1 MSLCGAKTRNGG
13 TCKKNALIGKTR
25 CKLHGGKSTGAPKG
39 NKNNLKAGGIY
50 SQFLTDE
57 ERAISAEMEL
67 GNLDEELKLC
77 KIRLMRALKAEAEQ
91 QAQVEEFD
99 KLELEALN
107 ESPSLIG
114 GLPDNDELIQ
124 TKQFRRRDYG
134 TIIDRLIA
142 RIESLE
148 TRRASLIQMSLD
160 AERKKL
166 ENTELTNS
174 INSIVNDELVTE
186 MEVTIVGTQNQ
197 NNTDRASS

>member
-1 MSLCGAKTRNGG
+1 MANLCGAKTRSGSPCQSKAMANG
-13 TCKKNALIGKTR
+13 R
-25 CKLHGGKSTGAPKG
+25 CRMHGGKSTGAPKG

-57 ERAISAEMEL
+57 ERSISAEMEL
-67 GNLDEELKLC
+67 GSLDEELKLC

-148 TRRASLIQMSLD
+148 TRRASLVQMSLD
-160 AERKKL
+160 AERKKF
-166 ENTELTNS
+166 ELDKLSKSDTPTTTAP
-174 INSIVNDELVTE
+174 IRIELVAPQT
-186 MEVTIVGTQNQ
+186 
-197 NNTDRASS
+197 

>member
-1 MSLCGAKTRNGG
+1 MANLCGAKTRSGSPCQSKAMANG
-13 TCKKNALIGKTR
+13 R
-25 CKLHGGKSTGAPKG
+25 CRMHGGKSTGAPKG

-57 ERAISAEMEL
+57 EQTISSKMEL
-67 GNLDEELKLC
+67 GSLDEELKLC
-77 KIRLMRALKAEAEQ
+77 KIRLMRSLKAEAEQ
-91 QAQVEEFD
+91 QAQVEELD

-160 AERKKL
+160 AERKELELDKL
-166 ENTELTNS
+166 RESETEQMP
-174 INSIVNDELVTE
+174 IRIELVAPQT
-186 MEVTIVGTQNQ
+186 
-197 NNTDRASS
+197 

>member
-1 MSLCGAKTRNGG
+1 MANLCGAKTRSGSPCQSKAMANG
-13 TCKKNALIGKTR
+13 R
-25 CKLHGGKSTGAPKG
+25 CRMHGGKSTGAPKG

-50 SQFLTDE
+50 SQYLTDE
-57 ERAISAEMEL
+57 EQIISTKMEL
-67 GNLDEELKLC
+67 GSLDEELKLC

-160 AERKKL
+160 AERKKF
-166 ENTELTNS
+166 ELDKLSKSDTPTTTAP
-174 INSIVNDELVTE
+174 IRIELVAPKT
-186 MEVTIVGTQNQ
+186 
-197 NNTDRASS
+197 

>member
-1 MSLCGAKTRNGG
+1 MANLCGAKTRSGSPCQSKAMANG
-13 TCKKNALIGKTR
+13 R
-25 CKLHGGKSTGAPKG
+25 CRMHGGKSTGAPKG

-57 ERAISAEMEL
+57 ERVISTEMEL
-67 GNLDEELKLC
+67 GSLDEELKLC

-107 ESPSLIG
+107 EAPSLIG

-134 TIIDRLIA
+134 AIIDRLIA

-160 AERKKL
+160 AERKKFEL
-166 ENTELTNS
+166 DKLSKPDTPTETAP
-174 INSIVNDELVTE
+174 IRIELVAPKPNEYLT
-186 MEVTIVGTQNQ
+186 
-197 NNTDRASS
+197 

>member
-1 MSLCGAKTRNGG
+1 MANLCGAKTRSGSPCQSKAMANG
-13 TCKKNALIGKTR
+13 R
-25 CKLHGGKSTGAPKG
+25 CRMHGGKSTGAPKG

-57 ERAISAEMEL
+57 ERVISTEMEL
-67 GNLDEELKLC
+67 GSLDEELKLC

-91 QAQVEEFD
+91 QAQVEEFN

-107 ESPSLIG
+107 EAPSLIG

-166 ENTELTNS
+166 ELDNLSKSNTTTETAPLR
-174 INSIVNDELVTE
+174 IELVAPQT
-186 MEVTIVGTQNQ
+186 
-197 NNTDRASS
+197 

>member
-1 MSLCGAKTRNGG
+1 MANLCGAKTRSGSPCQSKAMANG
-13 TCKKNALIGKTR
+13 R
-25 CKLHGGKSTGAPKG
+25 CRMHGGKSTGAPKG

-57 ERAISAEMEL
+57 ERVISTEMEL
-67 GNLDEELKLC
+67 GSLDEELKLC

-134 TIIDRLIA
+134 AIIDRLIA

-160 AERKKL
+160 LERKKF
-166 ENTELTNS
+166 ELDKLSKSDTPTTTAP
-174 INSIVNDELVTE
+174 IRIELVAPKT
-186 MEVTIVGTQNQ
+186 
-197 NNTDRASS
+197 

>member
-67 GNLDEELKLC
+67 GSLDEELKLC

-91 QAQVEEFD
+91 QAQVEEFN

-114 GLPDNDELIQ
+114 GLPDNDEIIQ

-160 AERKKL
+160 AERKKF
-166 ENTELTNS
+166 ELDKISKSDTS
-174 INSIVNDELVTE
+174 TTTAPIRIELVAPQT
-186 MEVTIVGTQNQ
+186 
-197 NNTDRASS
+197 

>member
-1 MSLCGAKTRNGG
+1 MANLCGAKTRSGSPCQSKAMTNG
-13 TCKKNALIGKTR
+13 R
-25 CKLHGGKSTGAPKG
+25 CRMHGGKSTGAPKG

-57 ERAISAEMEL
+57 EQIISAEMEL
-67 GNLDEELKLC
+67 GSLDEELKLC

-91 QAQVEEFD
+91 QAQVDEFN

-107 ESPSLIG
+107 EAPSLIG

-148 TRRASLIQMSLD
+148 TRRASLVQMSLD
-160 AERKKL
+160 LERKKL
-166 ENTELTNS
+166 ELDKLSKSDAPTTTAP
-174 INSIVNDELVTE
+174 IRIELVAPQT
-186 MEVTIVGTQNQ
+186 
-197 NNTDRASS
+197 

>member
-1 MSLCGAKTRNGG
+1 MANLCGAKTRSGSPCQSKAMANG
-13 TCKKNALIGKTR
+13 R
-25 CKLHGGKSTGAPKG
+25 CRMHGGKSTGAPKG

-57 ERAISAEMEL
+57 ERVISTEMEL
-67 GNLDEELKLC
+67 GSLDEELKLC
-77 KIRLMRALKAEAEQ
+77 KIRLMRTLKAEAEQ

-107 ESPSLIG
+107 EAPSLIG

-134 TIIDRLIA
+134 AIIDRLIA

-166 ENTELTNS
+166 ELDNLSKSNTTTETAP
-174 INSIVNDELVTE
+174 IRIELVAPQT
-186 MEVTIVGTQNQ
+186 
-197 NNTDRASS
+197 

>member
-1 MSLCGAKTRNGG
+1 MANLCGAKTRSGSPCQSKAMANG
-13 TCKKNALIGKTR
+13 R
-25 CKLHGGKSTGAPKG
+25 CRMHGGKSTGAPKG

-57 ERAISAEMEL
+57 ERVISAEMEL

-160 AERKKL
+160 LERKKL
-166 ENTELTNS
+166 ELDKLSKSDTPTTTAP
-174 INSIVNDELVTE
+174 IRIELVAPKT
-186 MEVTIVGTQNQ
+186 
-197 NNTDRASS
+197 

>member
-1 MSLCGAKTRNGG
+1 MANLCGAKTRSGSPCQSKAMANG
-13 TCKKNALIGKTR
+13 R
-25 CKLHGGKSTGAPKG
+25 CRMHGGKSTGAPKG

-57 ERAISAEMEL
+57 EQIISAEMEL
-67 GNLDEELKLC
+67 GSLDEELKLC

-91 QAQVEEFD
+91 QAQVDEFN

-107 ESPSLIG
+107 EAPSLIG

-148 TRRASLIQMSLD
+148 TRRASLVQTSLD
-160 AERKKL
+160 LERKKL
-166 ENTELTNS
+166 ELDKLSKSDAPTTTAP
-174 INSIVNDELVTE
+174 IRIELVAPQT
-186 MEVTIVGTQNQ
+186 
-197 NNTDRASS
+197 

>member
-1 MSLCGAKTRNGG
+1 MANLCGAKTRSGSPCQSKAMANG
-13 TCKKNALIGKTR
+13 R
-25 CKLHGGKSTGAPKG
+25 CRMHGGKSTGAPKG

-91 QAQVEEFD
+91 QAQVEEFN

-148 TRRASLIQMSLD
+148 TRRASLVQMSLD
-160 AERKKL
+160 LERKKL
-166 ENTELTNS
+166 ELDQLSKSDAPTTTAP
-174 INSIVNDELVTE
+174 IRIELVAPQT
-186 MEVTIVGTQNQ
+186 
-197 NNTDRASS
+197 

>member
-1 MSLCGAKTRNGG
+1 MANLCGAKTRSGSPCQSKAMANG
-13 TCKKNALIGKTR
+13 R
-25 CKLHGGKSTGAPKG
+25 CRMHGGKSTGAPKG
-39 NKNNLKAGGIY
+39 NKNNLRAGGIY

-57 ERAISAEMEL
+57 EQIISAEMEL
-67 GNLDEELKLC
+67 GSLDEELKLC

-134 TIIDRLIA
+134 AIIDRLIA

-166 ENTELTNS
+166 ELDNLSKSNTTTETAP
-174 INSIVNDELVTE
+174 IRIELVAPQT
-186 MEVTIVGTQNQ
+186 
-197 NNTDRASS
+197 

>member
-57 ERAISAEMEL
+57 ERVISAEMEL

-160 AERKKL
+160 AERKKF
-166 ENTELTNS
+166 ELDKISKSDTS
-174 INSIVNDELVTE
+174 TTTAPIRIELVAPQT
-186 MEVTIVGTQNQ
+186 
-197 NNTDRASS
+197 

>member
-57 ERAISAEMEL
+57 EQIITAKMEL
-67 GNLDEELKLC
+67 GSLDEELKLC

-160 AERKKL
+160 AERKKF
-166 ENTELTNS
+166 ELDKISKSDTS
-174 INSIVNDELVTE
+174 TTTAPIRIELVAPQT
-186 MEVTIVGTQNQ
+186 
-197 NNTDRASS
+197 

>member
-1 MSLCGAKTRNGG
+1 MANLCGAKTRSGSPCQSKAMANG
-13 TCKKNALIGKTR
+13 R
-25 CKLHGGKSTGAPKG
+25 CRMHGGKSTGAPKG

-57 ERAISAEMEL
+57 EQIISAEMEL
-67 GNLDEELKLC
+67 GSLDEELKLC

-91 QAQVEEFD
+91 QAQVDEFN

-107 ESPSLIG
+107 EAPSLIG

-148 TRRASLIQMSLD
+148 TRRASLVQMPLD
-160 AERKKL
+160 LERKKL
-166 ENTELTNS
+166 ELDKLSKSDAPTTTAP
-174 INSIVNDELVTE
+174 IRIELVAPQT
-186 MEVTIVGTQNQ
+186 
-197 NNTDRASS
+197 

>member
-1 MSLCGAKTRNGG
+1 MANLCGAKTRSGSPCQSKAMANG
-13 TCKKNALIGKTR
+13 R
-25 CKLHGGKSTGAPKG
+25 CRMHGGKSTGAPKG

-57 ERAISAEMEL
+57 EQIISAEMEL
-67 GNLDEELKLC
+67 GSLDEELKLC

-107 ESPSLIG
+107 EAPSLIG

-166 ENTELTNS
+166 ELDNLSKSNTTTETAP
-174 INSIVNDELVTE
+174 IRIELVAPQT
-186 MEVTIVGTQNQ
+186 
-197 NNTDRASS
+197 

>member
-1 MSLCGAKTRNGG
+1 MANLCGAKTRSGSPCQSKAMANG
-13 TCKKNALIGKTR
+13 R
-25 CKLHGGKSTGAPKG
+25 CRMHGGKSTGAPKG

-57 ERAISAEMEL
+57 ERVISAEMEL

-77 KIRLMRALKAEAEQ
+77 KIRLMRSLKAEAEQ
-91 QAQVEEFD
+91 QAQVEEFG

-148 TRRASLIQMSLD
+148 TRRASLVQMSLD
-160 AERKKL
+160 AERKKF
-166 ENTELTNS
+166 ELDKLSKSDTPTTTAP
-174 INSIVNDELVTE
+174 IRIELVAPKT
-186 MEVTIVGTQNQ
+186 
-197 NNTDRASS
+197 

>member
-1 MSLCGAKTRNGG
+1 MANLCGAKTRSGSPCQSKAMANG
-13 TCKKNALIGKTR
+13 R
-25 CKLHGGKSTGAPKG
+25 CRMHGGKSTGAPKG

-57 ERAISAEMEL
+57 ERSISAEMEL
-67 GNLDEELKLC
+67 GSLDEELKLC

-148 TRRASLIQMSLD
+148 TRRASLVQMSLD
-160 AERKKL
+160 LERKKL
-166 ENTELTNS
+166 ELDKLSKSDAPTTTAP
-174 INSIVNDELVTE
+174 IRIELVAPQT
-186 MEVTIVGTQNQ
+186 
-197 NNTDRASS
+197 

>member
-1 MSLCGAKTRNGG
+1 MANLCGAKTRSGSPCQSKAMANG
-13 TCKKNALIGKTR
+13 R
-25 CKLHGGKSTGAPKG
+25 CRMHGGKSTGAPKG

-57 ERAISAEMEL
+57 ERVISTEMEL
-67 GNLDEELKLC
+67 GSLDEELKLC

-91 QAQVEEFD
+91 QAQVKEFD

-107 ESPSLIG
+107 EAPSLIG

-166 ENTELTNS
+166 ELDNLSKSNTTTETAP
-174 INSIVNDELVTE
+174 IRIELVAPQT
-186 MEVTIVGTQNQ
+186 
-197 NNTDRASS
+197 

>member
-1 MSLCGAKTRNGG
+1 MANLCGAKTRSGSPCQSKAMANG
-13 TCKKNALIGKTR
+13 R
-25 CKLHGGKSTGAPKG
+25 CRMHGGKSTGAPKG

-57 ERAISAEMEL
+57 EQIISAEMEL
-67 GNLDEELKLC
+67 GSLDEELKLC

-134 TIIDRLIA
+134 AIIDRLIA

-166 ENTELTNS
+166 ELDNLSKSNATTETAPLR
-174 INSIVNDELVTE
+174 IELVAPQT
-186 MEVTIVGTQNQ
+186 
-197 NNTDRASS
+197 

>member
-1 MSLCGAKTRNGG
+1 MANLCGAKTRSGSPCQSKAMANG
-13 TCKKNALIGKTR
+13 R
-25 CKLHGGKSTGAPKG
+25 CRMHGGKSTGAPKG

-67 GNLDEELKLC
+67 GSLDEELKLC

-91 QAQVEEFD
+91 QAQVEEFS

-114 GLPDNDELIQ
+114 GLPDNDEIIQ

-148 TRRASLIQMSLD
+148 TRRASLVQMSLD
-160 AERKKL
+160 AERKKF
-166 ENTELTNS
+166 ELDKFSKSDTPTTTAP
-174 INSIVNDELVTE
+174 IRIELVAPKT
-186 MEVTIVGTQNQ
+186 
-197 NNTDRASS
+197 

>member
-1 MSLCGAKTRNGG
+1 MANLCGAKTRSGSPCQSKAMANG
-13 TCKKNALIGKTR
+13 R
-25 CKLHGGKSTGAPKG
+25 CRMHGGKSTGAPKG

-57 ERAISAEMEL
+57 EQIISAEMEL
-67 GNLDEELKLC
+67 GSLDEELKLC

-91 QAQVEEFD
+91 QAQVDEFN

-107 ESPSLIG
+107 EAPSLIG

-148 TRRASLIQMSLD
+148 TRRASLVQMSLD
-160 AERKKL
+160 LERKKL
-166 ENTELTNS
+166 ELDKLSKSDAPTTTAP
-174 INSIVNDELVTE
+174 IRIELVAPQT
-186 MEVTIVGTQNQ
+186 
-197 NNTDRASS
+197 

>member
-1 MSLCGAKTRNGG
+1 MANLCGAKTRSGSPCQSKAMANG
-13 TCKKNALIGKTR
+13 R
-25 CKLHGGKSTGAPKG
+25 CRMHGGKSTGAPKG

-57 ERAISAEMEL
+57 ERVISAEMGL

-91 QAQVEEFD
+91 QGQVEEFN

-134 TIIDRLIA
+134 AIIDRLIA

-166 ENTELTNS
+166 ELDNLSKSDTTTETAP
-174 INSIVNDELVTE
+174 IRIELVAPQT
-186 MEVTIVGTQNQ
+186 
-197 NNTDRASS
+197 

>member
-1 MSLCGAKTRNGG
+1 MANLFGAKTRSGSPCQSKAMSNG
-13 TCKKNALIGKTR
+13 R
-25 CKLHGGKSTGAPKG
+25 CRMHGGKSTGAPKG

-50 SQFLTDE
+50 SQFLTNE
-57 ERAISAEMEL
+57 ERAVSAEMEL

-91 QAQVEEFD
+91 QAQVEEFG

-160 AERKKL
+160 AERKKF
-166 ENTELTNS
+166 ELDKLSKSDTPTTTAP
-174 INSIVNDELVTE
+174 IRIELVAPKT
-186 MEVTIVGTQNQ
+186 
-197 NNTDRASS
+197 

>member
-1 MSLCGAKTRNGG
+1 MANLCGAKTRSGSPCQSKTMANG
-13 TCKKNALIGKTR
+13 R
-25 CKLHGGKSTGAPKG
+25 CRMHGGKSTGAPKG

-91 QAQVEEFD
+91 QAQAEEFD

-160 AERKKL
+160 AERKKF
-166 ENTELTNS
+166 ELDNLSNS
-174 INSIVNDELVTE
+174 DTPTTTAPIRIELVAPKT
-186 MEVTIVGTQNQ
+186 
-197 NNTDRASS
+197 

>member
-1 MSLCGAKTRNGG
+1 MANLCGAKTRSGSPCQSKAMANG
-13 TCKKNALIGKTR
+13 R
-25 CKLHGGKSTGAPKG
+25 CRMHGGKSTGAPKG

-57 ERAISAEMEL
+57 ERAISVEMEL

-91 QAQVEEFD
+91 QAQADEFD

-160 AERKKL
+160 AERKKF
-166 ENTELTNS
+166 ELDKISKSDTS
-174 INSIVNDELVTE
+174 TTTAPIRIELVAPQT
-186 MEVTIVGTQNQ
+186 
-197 NNTDRASS
+197 

>member
-1 MSLCGAKTRNGG
+1 MANLCGAKTRSGSPCQSKAMANG
-13 TCKKNALIGKTR
+13 R
-25 CKLHGGKSTGAPKG
+25 CRMHGGKSTGAPKG

-57 ERAISAEMEL
+57 ERVISTEMEL
-67 GNLDEELKLC
+67 GSLDEELKLC

-91 QAQVEEFD
+91 QAQAEEFD
-99 KLELEALN
+99 KLELESLN

-134 TIIDRLIA
+134 IIIDRLIA

-160 AERKKL
+160 AERKKF
-166 ENTELTNS
+166 ELDKFSKSDTPTATAP
-174 INSIVNDELVTE
+174 IRIELVAPK
-186 MEVTIVGTQNQ
+186 N
-197 NNTDRASS
+197 

>member
-1 MSLCGAKTRNGG
+1 MANLCGAKTRSGSPCQSKAMANG
-13 TCKKNALIGKTR
+13 R
-25 CKLHGGKSTGAPKG
+25 CRMHGGKSTGAPKG

-57 ERAISAEMEL
+57 ERVISTEMEL
-67 GNLDEELKLC
+67 GSLDEELKLC

-107 ESPSLIG
+107 EAPSLIG

-160 AERKKL
+160 AERKNL
-166 ENTELTNS
+166 ELDNLSKSNTTTETAP
-174 INSIVNDELVTE
+174 IRIELVAPQT
-186 MEVTIVGTQNQ
+186 
-197 NNTDRASS
+197 